1 MIRILGICCL
11 CIIAFIACQKTND
24 QNLLLS
30 GYISDHRN
38 GSGVGDVYLT
48 LSEQVVEGG
57 SLNSDFEVADEV
69 LSSSNGAYNMLFGRR
84 NALTYR
90 LDLEKPGY
98 FDKRVEL
105 NPDDFRPNQ
114 PVTQNVTMITE
125 AVFAVQLVN
134 EVPYDSNDEIRF
146 RKLNADFTCMCCNND
161 WVEVQGVDVDTSF
174 SCKLYGDYY
183 LKYQY
188 QISKGE
194 LDTTI
199 VDSTYCPAFQTTS
212 ILINY

>member
-1 MIRILGICCL
+1 M
-11 CIIAFIACQKTND
+11 IAFVACRKTND

-30 GYISDHRN
+30 GYVSDHRN

-48 LSEQVVEGG
+48 LSEQVVESG

-84 NALTYR
+84 NALNYR

-114 PVTQNVTMITE
+114 PVSKNVTMITQ
-125 AVFAVQLVN
+125 ADFSVQLVN
-134 EVPYDSNDEIRF
+134 SNPYNDQDEIRI
-146 RKLNADFTCMCCNND
+146 RKINAEFACACCNNE
-161 WVEVQGVDVDTSF
+161 WVEVQGVDVDTTI

-188 QISKGE
+188 EIIKGE

-212 ILINY
+212 VVINY